1 MMSAMCIT
9 YSYRVEAELGV
20 DIGKGGGLKINT
32 TIRLNSLFIETLY
45 KFPYNIYLLG
55 CIQSVDWT
63 TGLDYW
69 TGLLDCGTCEI
80 IEV

>member
-32 TIRLNSLFIETLY
+32 TICFCRLNGQFVSISCLVTS
-45 KFPYNIYLLG
+45 IYCAKYILIMIMQKLIVLA
-55 CIQSVDWT
+55 CVI
-63 TGLDYW
+63 
-69 TGLLDCGTCEI
+69 
-80 IEV
+80 